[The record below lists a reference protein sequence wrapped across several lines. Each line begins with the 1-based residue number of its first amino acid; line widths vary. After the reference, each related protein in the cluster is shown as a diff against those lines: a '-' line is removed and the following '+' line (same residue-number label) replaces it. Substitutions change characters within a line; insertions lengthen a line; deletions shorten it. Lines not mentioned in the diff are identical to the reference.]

1 MSMDYKKFIRD
12 IPDYPKPGI
21 IFKDITTM
29 LKAPVV
35 FTQALKDMVKPF
47 AAGQVDKVLGIESRG
62 FIFGAPIAQ
71 NLSAGFVPVR
81 KEGKLPANRLSQEYT
96 LEYGSSKVEIH
107 TDAIEKGERVLIVD
121 DVLATGGT
129 AEAVCRLVERMG
141 GQVMGLTFFIELDF
155 LKGRQKFAGKEIFSL
170 VRYA

>member
-1 MSMDYKKFIRD
+1 MDYKKFIRD

-21 IFKDITTM
+21 VFKDITTM

-35 FTQALKDMVKPF
+35 FTQALRDMAKPF
-47 AAGQVDKVLGIESRG
+47 VEGKVDKVLGIESRG

-71 NLSAGFVPVR
+71 NLNAGFVPVR
-81 KEGKLPANRLSQEYT
+81 KEGKLPASRLSQEYT

-107 TDAIEKGERVLIVD
+107 TDAVERGERVLIVD

-129 AEAVCRLVERMG
+129 ADAVCQLVERMG
-141 GQVMGLTFFIELDF
+141 GHVLGFSFFIELTF
-155 LKGRQKFAGKEIFSL
+155 LNGRQKLGDHVIHSL
-170 VRYA
+170 VSY